1 MIRDLTRRPI
11 FAYARP
17 VTVNGREERRR
28 YGEYEIETVLGKG
41 SIGKVFL
48 ARHRRINRRV
58 ALKVI
63 DSEQRF
69 EDDSD
74 RDEFY
79 LRLQREAELCGALQH
94 PNIVTLYEVGY
105 ENDVVS
111 YLATEYVAGESLQAR
126 LKRTRPLPLREALTL
141 AADILRGIA
150 YAHTHGIVHRDIKPA
165 NILITTDGRA
175 KIADFGIARP
185 QESSLTGINSLLGT
199 PNYMSPEQ
207 VKSTPVSNRSD
218 LFSAGVVMYEMLSGV
233 RPFAAAELS
242 GVLFNVVNL
251 EPPLVSDVNPAVPV
265 AVARIVARL
274 MAKPPSD
281 RYANAGEALSELEAL
296 PPAKTSGAPGYAT
309 IAVTPSGPE
318 SEATTPLPTIVD
330 EQDADLA
337 ADNRKGSEEPATVR
351 TGISRIFTRDV
362 PAVVFWPLTL
372 SLLVLFAVTVL
383 FMQSRIRQQKPAAVI
398 TSQQAAVAQEKR
410 NQLAAARAFVHAGR
424 YDEAIRRYDA
434 FLAQYPENMTAQDE
448 RNEAQALLD
457 KSKRAGTQV
466 TSTSKAHSR
475 TPKKKPSRWER
486 LKHWVRGQ

>member
-1 MIRDLTRRPI
+1 M
-11 FAYARP
+11 
-17 VTVNGREERRR
+17 TVNGREERRR
-28 YGEYEIETVLGKG
+28 YGEYEIETILGKG

-207 VKSTPVSNRSD
+207 VKSSPVSNRSD

-251 EPPLVSDVNPAVPV
+251 EPPPVSDVNPAVPV
-265 AVARIVARL
+265 AVGRIVARL
-274 MAKPPSD
+274 MAKSPGD
-281 RYANAGEALSELEAL
+281 RYANASEALSELEAL
-296 PPAKTSGAPGYAT
+296 PPATTSGAPGFAT
-309 IAVTPSGPE
+309 IAAPPPGSS

-330 EQDADLA
+330 EPPENGIIDAARKVVEGGTPA
-337 ADNRKGSEEPATVR
+337 AVR
-351 TGISRIFTRDV
+351 SSLLLRLFTRDV

-383 FMQSRIRQQKPAAVI
+383 IMQSHIRQQKPAAVI
-398 TSQQAAVAQEKR
+398 TSQQAAVAHEKR
-410 NQLAAARAFVHAGR
+410 NQLAAARAFVHAGK

-448 RNEAQALLD
+448 RDDAQSLLD
-457 KSKRAGTQV
+457 KSKTAGTQV
-466 TSTSKAHSR
+466 TSTSKTHSR